1 MNDIN
6 PKGNVPALLLSDG
19 TLLNEGAAVLQCI
32 ADMAPE
38 SGLAPANGTTARYVL
53 QNTLSF
59 LGTELHASFGPL
71 FGPGTDEAKEAQRA
85 KVATKLNLLEGIL
98 GDKLFL
104 TGATPTIADYY
115 AYIILSWSGYV
126 GVDLKPF
133 EKLNAFSARIAAMPK
148 VIEAHAAMNA
158 AA

>member
-1 MNDIN
+1 MNELN
-6 PKGNVPALLLSDG
+6 PKGNVPALILPCG
-19 TLLNEGAAVLQCI
+19 TLLNEGSAVLQCI

-71 FGPGTDEAKEAQRA
+71 FGPGTDDFKAAQRT
-85 KVATKLNLLEGIL
+85 KVASKIALLEGIL
-98 GDKLFL
+98 GDKPFL
-104 TGATPTIADYY
+104 SGEAPNVADFY

-126 GVDLKPF
+126 GVDLKPYD
-133 EKLNAFSARIAAMPK
+133 KINAFSARIAAMPK
-148 VIEAHAAMNA
+148 VIEAHAAMNSA
-158 AA
+158 A